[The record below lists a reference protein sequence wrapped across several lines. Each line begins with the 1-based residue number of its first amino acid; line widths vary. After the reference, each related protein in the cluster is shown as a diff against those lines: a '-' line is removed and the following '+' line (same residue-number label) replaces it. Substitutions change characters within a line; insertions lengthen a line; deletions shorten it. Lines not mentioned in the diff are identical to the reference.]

1 MKAPALANSRFPRLL
16 AAFAALLL
24 AFVTVPAPAEAAWVN
39 PLPRPMR
46 FAPLGEDSS
55 FPAAFGKTLIA
66 PNLNPIGANDWSCR
80 PSSRH
85 PNPVVLVHGTWE
97 NAYNNWNGLSPVLKH
112 QGYCV
117 YALNYGNSTGIPFL
131 NGTGDMIESA
141 HQLAPFVDRVL
152 ASSGAEKV
160 DLVGHSQGGATARF
174 YANKIGG
181 AAKVDQ
187 VIGIAPSNH
196 PTTLSGITEL
206 GKTLRLFGLA
216 MDLLELVNMP
226 AAQQQ
231 ADKSPAPQSPFYQQL
246 NDAGETVPGI
256 DYTVIATQYDEVV
269 TPWRQAY
276 IVGGGSAVDNIHLQD
291 VCGIDLSEHLS
302 ITYSKNVAQIVMNKL
317 EPARQHR
324 VWCYPQAPITGNMQL
339 IG

>member
-1 MKAPALANSRFPRLL
+1 MKTPALVKSRLLRLL
-16 AAFAALLL
+16 AAFAAALLGL
-24 AFVTVPAPAEAAWVN
+24 TAIPAPADAAWVN

-66 PNLNPIGANDWSCR
+66 PNLNPLGANDWTCR
-80 PSSRH
+80 PSAKH
-85 PNPVVLVHGTWE
+85 PYPVVLVHGTWE
-97 NAYNNWNGLSPVLKH
+97 NAYNNWNGLSPVLKD

-117 YALNYGNSTGIPFL
+117 YALNYGNTTGIAFL

-141 HQLAPFVDRVL
+141 REIGPFVDRVL
-152 ASSGAEKV
+152 ASTGAAKV
-160 DLVGHSQGGATARF
+160 DLIGHSQGGATARY

-181 AAKVDQ
+181 AAKVNQ

-231 ADKSPAPQSPFYQQL
+231 ADKSPAPQSPFYQEV
-246 NDAGETVPGI
+246 NGAGETVPGI
-256 DYTVIATQYDEVV
+256 DYTVIATRYDEVV
-269 TPWRQAY
+269 TPWRQAFL
-276 IVGGGSAVDNIHLQD
+276 VGGAEVDNIELQK
-291 VCGIDLSEHLS
+291 VCPIDLSEHLS

-317 EPARQHR
+317 EPAKQHR
-324 VWCYPQAPITGNMQL
+324 VWCYAQAPITGNMQL